1 MAISICAVLKSH
13 GFIHQDALAKRF
25 APFPAM
31 TIEKSGYG
39 AGTRDLP
46 GQANV
51 VRLTIGES
59 QDALAAN
66 TSQETISVL
75 EANLD
80 DLNPQVF
87 GYAVDRLLDGGALDV
102 FASPVQMK
110 KSRPGTHACMVIRE
124 ETIANREA
132 RPRNSSGS
140 LTS

>member
-1 MAISICAVLKSH
+1 MELLKGVPVYATGVQVELVTPTGAAIVKT
-13 GFIHQDALAKRF
+13 LAKRF

-66 TSQETISVL
+66 TSASDAQRL
-75 EANLD
+75 NLR
-80 DLNPQVF
+80 PAVF
-87 GYAVDRLLDGGALDV
+87 VR
-102 FASPVQMK
+102 
-110 KSRPGTHACMVIRE
+110 R
-124 ETIANREA
+124 
-132 RPRNSSGS
+132 
-140 LTS
+140 